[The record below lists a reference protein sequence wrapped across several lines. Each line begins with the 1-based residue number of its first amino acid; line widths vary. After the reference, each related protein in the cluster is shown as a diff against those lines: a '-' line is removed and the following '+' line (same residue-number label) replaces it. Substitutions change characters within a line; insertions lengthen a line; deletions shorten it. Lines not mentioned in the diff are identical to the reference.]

1 MRSKDAVGEAT
12 IQQSNCASNGLPFN
26 QWDWWLDFPRPT
38 LDIAANPFQSER
50 RRPMTGSNGHDSGA
64 NGADAKTTGKSAD
77 DSLID
82 ALDALGGASPDDGVI
97 EEPGEAEIDP
107 MEVFR
112 AENAELKDRYVRLV
126 ADMENLRR
134 RTEREIKDA
143 RSFAIANFA
152 RDMLTV
158 SDDLGRAMQV
168 VRDSQNAVD
177 PLAGVTALVE
187 GIAATE
193 RAMMVA
199 MERHG
204 VTRVDPEGEKF
215 DPNFH
220 QAIFEVPDASQLANT
235 VMQVV
240 QPGYK
245 IGERMLRPAM
255 VGVSKGGPKA

>member
-1 MRSKDAVGEAT
+1 MADESGKSGRNGKHDANDA
-12 IQQSNCASNGLPFN
+12 
-26 QWDWWLDFPRPT
+26 
-38 LDIAANPFQSER
+38 
-50 RRPMTGSNGHDSGA
+50 
-64 NGADAKTTGKSAD
+64 ADAPMD
-77 DSLID
+77 DD
-82 ALDALGGASPDDGVI
+82 ALVDALQALEQDGAPEIAI
-97 EEPGEAEIDP
+97 EEEAEPDP
-107 MEVFR
+107 
-112 AENAELKDRYVRLV
+112 ALLLASENAELKDRMIRLV
-126 ADMENLRR
+126 AEMENLRR

-143 RSFAIANFA
+143 RSFAISNFA

-168 VRDSQNAVD
+168 VRDSQNAED
-177 PLAGVTALVE
+177 PLASVAALVE

-193 RAMMVA
+193 RAMLKS

-204 VTRVDPEGEKF
+204 VTQVDPMGEKF

-220 QAIFEVPDASQLANT
+220 QAIFEVPDTTKPNNT
-235 VMQVV
+235 VTQVI